1 MCSFNYLPAR
11 VITCAPSLTLD
22 KLFLEKKP
30 LNLQLVTKI
39 IETHYIFMKKS
50 LEMLYLFKDT
60 QNSPYISIKCCA
72 KSRKVIPGVRGQ

>member
-1 MCSFNYLPAR
+1 MCSFNYLPSR

-22 KLFLEKKP
+22 KLFLEKIP

-60 QNSPYISIKCCA
+60 QNSPYTSIKCSA
-72 KSRKVIPGVRGQ
+72 KSRKVMPGVRGQ